1 MGICDSKEDSDKRN
15 HHQKSN
21 SANVNQPSSLNSK
34 RNSQP
39 IQEEVVNPKFN
50 DMPEWEGTFI
60 LQYKK

>member
-21 SANVNQPSSLNSK
+21 SANVNQQSPLNSK

-60 LQYKK
+60 CKYKK